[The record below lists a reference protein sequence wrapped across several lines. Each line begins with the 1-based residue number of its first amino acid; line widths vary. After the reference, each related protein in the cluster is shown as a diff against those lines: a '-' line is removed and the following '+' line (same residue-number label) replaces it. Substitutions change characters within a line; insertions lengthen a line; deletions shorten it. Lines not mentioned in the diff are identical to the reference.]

1 MSNLTEQAIKA
12 SFLKLLTERP
22 LSRISVK
29 DITDDCG
36 INRNSFYY
44 HFHDIPQLMEKVVLD
59 QTNSLIEAYPD
70 ISSLGECVDVAFHF
84 IVENKRS
91 INHIYYSLNREVF
104 EQYLMRICE
113 HSVTAWFNRAYAEI
127 PYDEA
132 RKDLNLRFICYELY
146 GACIDWMNRGMPPE
160 AIGEAKQLLE
170 ICQRLAMKG

>member
-44 HFHDIPQLMEKVVLD
+44 HFHDIPQLMEKIVLD

-104 EQYLMRICE
+104 E
-113 HSVTAWFNRAYAEI
+113 
-127 PYDEA
+127 
-132 RKDLNLRFICYELY
+132 
-146 GACIDWMNRGMPPE
+146 
-160 AIGEAKQLLE
+160 
-170 ICQRLAMKG
+170 